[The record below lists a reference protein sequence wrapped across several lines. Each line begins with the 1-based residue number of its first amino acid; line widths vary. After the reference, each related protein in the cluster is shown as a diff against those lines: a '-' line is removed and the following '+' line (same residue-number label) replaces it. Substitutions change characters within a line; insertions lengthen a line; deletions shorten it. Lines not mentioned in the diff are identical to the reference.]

1 VSELFINAAEI
12 MAVGMTSVIAF
23 LLLLIFCMSMM
34 AKYLPKGATHE
45 PTPRSARKQ
54 SKAGNQPSD
63 DTVAAISAAV
73 HAYRTQRKK

>member
-1 VSELFINAAEI
+1 MSELFISAAEI
-12 MAVGMTSVIAF
+12 MAVGMTSVITF
-23 LLLLIFCMSMM
+23 LLLLIFVMTLM
-34 AKYLPKGATHE
+34 AKYLPKGASHE

>member
-1 VSELFINAAEI
+1 MSELFINAAEI
-12 MAVGMTSVIAF
+12 MAVGMTTVIAF
-23 LLLLIFCMSMM
+23 LLLLIFVMSLM

-45 PTPRSARKQ
+45 PTPRSTRKQ
-54 SKAGNQPSD
+54 SKAGKEPSD

>member
-1 VSELFINAAEI
+1 VSELFISAAEI
-12 MAVGMTSVIAF
+12 MAVGMTSVITF
-23 LLLLIFCMSMM
+23 LLLLIFVMTLM
-34 AKYLPKGATHE
+34 AKYLPKGASHE

>member
-1 VSELFINAAEI
+1 MSELFISAAEI
-12 MAVGMTSVIAF
+12 MAVGMTSVITF
-23 LLLLIFCMSMM
+23 LLLLIFVMMLM
-34 AKYLPKGATHE
+34 AKYLPKGASHE